1 MPLSIKA
8 PEADRLAHKLA
19 ALTGETMTV
28 AVIVS
33 MRERLERE
41 KETNVGLRIEEM
53 GNTGVFKVSGRGEL
67 HLSILIET
75 MSPAPVAVTLISA
88 NAVVIFAGSAWKSNL
103 RSEIASSSCVRRSP
117 L

>member
-8 PEADRLAHKLA
+8 SEADRLAHKLA

-41 KETNVGLRIEEM
+41 ERKREEKQALIADLMAIAHHCASLPILDTRTEDEIMGWDENGLP
-53 GNTGVFKVSGRGEL
+53 S
-67 HLSILIET
+67 
-75 MSPAPVAVTLISA
+75 
-88 NAVVIFAGSAWKSNL
+88 
-103 RSEIASSSCVRRSP
+103 
-117 L
+117 